1 MNIWPFSRKSSDGA
15 SVRDSL
21 ELFRLLGGWMATKSG
36 KNVSHKT
43 ALEVTTVLA
52 CTRVIAEGIAQV
64 PFKVY
69 RKVGRKTEVA
79 TDHPLYRLLHRK
91 PNDWMSSFDMR
102 EMMTIHCAL
111 TGDAIAF
118 KNVVLGKVVELIPIR
133 RDCFTIKQLD
143 NYDLE
148 YTITAP
154 NGQSRVFPREAIWH
168 WRGPTWDGVCGLD
181 IVKQAREAIGLAMAT
196 EESHSR
202 MQRNGN
208 AVGGTYSVEG
218 KLDGKQYADLRA
230 WLEKHF
236 DGIENVGKTKLLD
249 RSAKFQPSTMTGI
262 DAQLLETRKH
272 QIEEICRAMR
282 VFPIMIGHSGDKAN
296 TFASAEQM
304 FLAHVVHTL
313 SPWYVRIEQSGECQL
328 LTDKELDQGYF
339 IKFNAA
345 GLLRGSHKDR
355 SEYYAKALGAGG
367 TKGWMTQ
374 NDVRELEDLNPI
386 DDPEADR
393 LPQPTNAG
401 GQPPEETDG

>member
-1 MNIWPFSRKSSDGA
+1 MNIWPFSRKSGDGA

-21 ELFRLLGGWMATKSG
+21 DLFRLLGGWMASKSG

-52 CTRVIAEGIAQV
+52 CARVIAEGIAQV
-64 PFKVY
+64 PFKVH
-69 RKVGRKTEVA
+69 RKVGRNIEVA

-91 PNDWMSSFDMR
+91 PNSWMSSFELR
-102 EMMTIHCAL
+102 EMMAIHCVL

-118 KNVVLGKVVELIPIR
+118 KNVVLGRVVELIPIR
-133 RDCFTIKQLD
+133 RECFSVKQLD

-154 NGQSRVFPREAIWH
+154 NGQSQVFPREAIWH

-218 KLDGKQYADLRA
+218 KLDSKQYADLRG

-272 QIEEICRAMR
+272 QIEEICRVMR
-282 VFPIMIGHSGDKAN
+282 VFPIMIGHTGDKSN

-313 SPWYVRIEQSGECQL
+313 APWYQRIEQSAECQL
-328 LTDKELDQGYF
+328 LTDKELDAGCF
-339 IKFNAA
+339 VKFNAA

-355 SEYYAKALGAGG
+355 AEYFAKALGSGG
-367 TKGWMTQ
+367 APAWMTQ
-374 NDVRELEDLNPI
+374 DEVRELEELNPMGGAAA
-386 DDPEADR
+386 E
-393 LPQPTNAG
+393 LPKPTNVG